1 MRIGIS
7 LDITQGT
14 RPEAK
19 PLSWESVRA
28 QAVTA
33 EQVGFD
39 VVAVPD
45 GFLLRFDDRSFGL
58 YESVA
63 VAAAVLEATSTIRVA
78 HDMMNTPYR
87 APALIA
93 SSAKT
98 LHDIG
103 DGRYWLGLGAGNTPD
118 SDYRAAGV
126 PADHRYSRFA
136 ETVEIV
142 HGLLSGEV
150 VDFDG
155 EYHRVQDSELVLPES
170 GRPPIT
176 VGAFK
181 PKTMR
186 LAARFADHWGGYVV
200 GGPYTVDSYRPM
212 LEELELACEEVGR
225 DPDTLGRS
233 VDVPV
238 DPHGRFAEL
247 RPDAEHLPI
256 TGTSEQIAEAILAFE
271 ELGLEELRCETVGLL
286 NDGAATVESMAEVV
300 ELVHAGS

>member
-1 MRIGIS
+1 MSSPCR
-7 LDITQGT
+7 T
-14 RPEAK
+14 RSCTGL
-19 PLSWESVRA
+19 LSTASGSTP
-28 QAVTA
+28 VT
-33 EQVGFD
+33 
-39 VVAVPD
+39 
-45 GFLLRFDDRSFGL
+45 
-58 YESVA
+58 
-63 VAAAVLEATSTIRVA
+63 VAAAVLEATSRIDVA
-78 HDMMNTPYR
+78 HTMMNTPYR

-93 SSAKT
+93 ASAKT

-118 SDYRAAGV
+118 SDYRAAGA

-170 GRPPIT
+170 GRPSIT

-181 PKTMR
+181 PKTLR
-186 LAARFADHWGGYVV
+186 LAARFADQWGGGVF
-200 GGPYTVDSYRPM
+200 GGPYTVERYRP
-212 LEELELACEEVGR
+212 LVEELERACEEVGR
-225 DPDTLGRS
+225 DPETLRRS
-233 VDVPV
+233 MDAEV
-238 DPHGRFAEL
+238 DPHGRAAEL
-247 RPDAEHLPI
+247 RPDAEHGPI

-271 ELGLEELRCETVGLL
+271 ALGFEEFRCETVGPL
-286 NDGAATVESMAEVV
+286 NDGAATVESMAKVV